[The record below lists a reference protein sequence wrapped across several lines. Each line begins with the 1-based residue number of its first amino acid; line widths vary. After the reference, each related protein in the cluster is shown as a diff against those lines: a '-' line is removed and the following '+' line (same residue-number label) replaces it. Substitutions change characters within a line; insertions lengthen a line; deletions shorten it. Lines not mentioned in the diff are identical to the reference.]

1 MKTFQTAGQVEF
13 LVGLFLVS
21 NSDLPCL
28 SLSPSRFRAFTIPP
42 YMHGTD
48 WYSTVGFIF
57 DTRNNSAEEL
67 GVRILSGI
75 VLRVFFYFHLSLV
88 TERVE
93 GWNNNSIFLISI
105 CEDLGD

>member
-21 NSDLPCL
+21 NSDLPL
-28 SLSPSRFRAFTIPP
+28 PLPLPVKIPCI
-42 YMHGTD
+42 YHSTVHGTD

-57 DTRNNSAEEL
+57 DTRNISAEEL

-75 VLRVFFYFHLSLV
+75 VLRVFLLSPV
-88 TERVE
+88 TCYRT
-93 GWNNNSIFLISI
+93 
-105 CEDLGD
+105 C